1 MKLVQLIT
9 LQWPLDVLV
18 KEILMSLSLNQKIEI
33 NKLNEEG
40 MSKAKTDKKLVFL
53 HQIPGVFIQR
63 KIS

>member
-9 LQWPLDVLV
+9 LQWPLDVQV

-40 MSKAKTDKKLVFL
+40 MSKAKKGQKLGPLYQLVKF
-53 HQIPGVFIQR
+53 
-63 KIS
+63 

>member
-9 LQWPLDVLV
+9 LQWPLDVQV

-40 MSKAKTDKKLVFL
+40 MSKAKTGQNLGLL
-53 HQIPGVFIQR
+53 HQLA
-63 KIS
+63 KL

>member
-9 LQWPLDVLV
+9 LQWPLDVQV

-40 MSKAKTDKKLVFL
+40 MSKAKM
-53 HQIPGVFIQR
+53 G
-63 KIS
+63 